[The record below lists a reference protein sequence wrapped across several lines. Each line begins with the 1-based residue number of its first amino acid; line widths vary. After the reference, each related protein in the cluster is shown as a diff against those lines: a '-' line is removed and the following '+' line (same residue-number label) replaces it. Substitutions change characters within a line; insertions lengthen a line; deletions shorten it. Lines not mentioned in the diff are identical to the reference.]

1 VLGLFGLLEVVLHFI
16 MQLFFK
22 VVRLVLKLS
31 ANNGDQ
37 VLVVSLHRLGDTV
50 FTLPAINAL
59 HNLYGNRLTIICY
72 PDSVPIYNLKFDNIA
87 ICEVEKND
95 FYFNSRIA
103 RFDIKRKIKKIKPT
117 IIFDITGSMISAS
130 VIYNIKAKKIVGTN
144 GNQFKGI
151 YDHFVDFR
159 QEPKLA
165 DIYLDAISPVV
176 EVGDRKKFLVKNI
189 SKNPEGKILIHPFAG
204 WREKEWSLKK
214 FVSIAERLNQF
225 FSVSIIIQKK
235 QISEDVINE
244 IENLNIELI
253 QTESVNYL
261 IECIKDCSFFIG
273 NDSGPVN
280 VANYLGKPTL
290 TIFGATNSD
299 YTASESEHQI
309 YIQKLLKCSAG
320 NNEKFCSIG
329 GMIYSCSG
337 VQCMN
342 LLKVDELY
350 MKLLPIIEEYCQN
363 GN

>member
-1 VLGLFGLLEVVLHFI
+1 VLGLFGLLEVILHFI

-22 VVRLVLKLS
+22 VVRLVLKLF

-59 HNLYGNRLTIICY
+59 HSFYGDRLTIICY
-72 PDSVPIYNLKFDNIA
+72 PDSVPIYNLEFDNID
-87 ICEVEKND
+87 ICEVEKHD
-95 FYFNSRIA
+95 FYFNNRIA
-103 RFDIKRKIKKIKPT
+103 RFDIKRKIKKLEAS

-130 VIYNIKAKKIVGTN
+130 LIFNFRAEKIVGTN
-144 GNQFKGI
+144 GTQFKGI
-151 YDHFVDFR
+151 YDDFVDFR
-159 QEPKLA
+159 KEPKLA

-176 EVGDRKKFLVKNI
+176 EFGDRKKFLVKNI
-189 SKNPEGKILIHPFAG
+189 SQNPEGKILIHPFAG

-214 FVSIAERLNQF
+214 FVSIAEQLNQNY
-225 FSVSIIIQKK
+225 SASIIIQKK

-253 QTESVNYL
+253 QTESVNHL

-299 YTASESEHQI
+299 YTTSESEHQI
-309 YIQKLLKCSAG
+309 YVQKSLKCSAG

-337 VQCMN
+337 VQCMH

-350 MKLLPIIEEYCQN
+350 MKLLPIVKEFCQN
-363 GN
+363 RN